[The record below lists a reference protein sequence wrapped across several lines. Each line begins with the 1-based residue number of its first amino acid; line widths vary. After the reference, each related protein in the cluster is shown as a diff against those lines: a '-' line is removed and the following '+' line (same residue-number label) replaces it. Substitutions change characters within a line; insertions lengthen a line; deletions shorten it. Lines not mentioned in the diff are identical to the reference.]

1 MRFVARR
8 LLLFVAALT
17 GLSILV
23 FLALRVLPG
32 DVAAVMA
39 GTNATAARIAALRM
53 EMGLDRPLPMQYADW
68 LTGLLHGDLG
78 VSAIS
83 GKSVALQVGVRSA
96 VTFPLIVLSLAIAL
110 LIGLPLGCAAV
121 ITRNR
126 RWRGLLHVIAII
138 GGAVPALWSGLLL
151 ILLFSR
157 GSGLLG
163 LFPSQGF
170 PNDGWASPRRA
181 LASLVLPALATGIT
195 AGAGI
200 MRYTRAALGDAAQSQ
215 AVSMAM
221 ACGMTRKQALL
232 RVGLRL
238 SLPQLVSVIGLTF
251 AQMVTG
257 VMVIENLF
265 ALPGLGAML
274 VTDVGNRD
282 LITVQSELFL
292 LTAFFLLLGLAVDMA
307 HHALDPRLKNAST
320 DLQEVL

>member
-1 MRFVARR
+1 MRFVAKR
-8 LLLFVAALT
+8 LLLFIAALV

-39 GTNATAARIAALRM
+39 GTNATAARIAALRTQ
-53 EMGLDRPLPMQYADW
+53 MGLDRPLPVQYVDW
-68 LTGLLHGDLG
+68 LGGLLHGDLG
-78 VSAIS
+78 ISAIS
-83 GKSVALQVGVRSA
+83 GRSVVSQVGARAA

-126 RWRGLLHVIAII
+126 RFHVLAIV

-151 ILLFSR
+151 ILLFSH

-170 PNDGWASPRRA
+170 PNDGWKDCGRA
-181 LASLVLPALATGIT
+181 MASLVLPALATGIT

-221 ACGMTRKQALL
+221 ACGMTRRQALL

-238 SLPQLVSVIGLTF
+238 SMPQLVSVIGLTF
-251 AQMVTG
+251 AQMITG
-257 VMVIENLF
+257 VMVVENLF
-265 ALPGLGAML
+265 ALPGLGSML
-274 VTDVGNRD
+274 ITDVGNRD
-282 LITVQSELFL
+282 LIAVQSELFL
-292 LTAFFLLLGLAVDMA
+292 LAAFFLLLGLAVDMA
-307 HHALDPRLKNAST
+307 HHALDPRLSTAS
-320 DLQEVL
+320 DDVQEVL